1 MTESGK
7 NKFIEVD
14 GRRYLRLTIR
24 THVLSADD
32 DMAEA
37 AEKYVKP
44 LVRPGDLLFVSEK
57 ALCATQGRTIPID
70 QIKPS
75 RLARFLLRFVHKSP
89 HGIGIASP
97 WTMEIALREAG
108 TPRILLAAFCSALT
122 KPFGLKGV
130 FYIVA
135 GHGVDTIDGP
145 ADYVIPPYNR
155 CAKLPPLDPQAAAGK
170 IGVKAGVIS
179 AVVDA
184 NDLGLKL
191 LGCSSPEV
199 KESFCQRVFKDNP
212 IGQSREQTPFCLI
225 REVTG
230 EDPEEISEET
240 KE

>member
-1 MTESGK
+1 MASPEK
-7 NKFIEVD
+7 NRFIEVA
-14 GRRYLRLTIR
+14 GRRYFRLPVR
-24 THVLSADD
+24 THILTAKD
-32 DMAEA
+32 DMADA
-37 AEKYVKP
+37 AGKYVKP
-44 LVRPGDLLFVSEK
+44 LAKTGDLLFVSEK

-75 RLARFLLRFVHKSP
+75 RLAKFLLQFVHKSP

-97 WTMEIALREAG
+97 WTMEIAIREAG
-108 TPRILLAAFCSALT
+108 TTRILLAALASALT

-155 CAKLPPLDPQAAAGK
+155 CAKLPPLDPESAARK
-170 IGVKAGVIS
+170 ICDETGLET

-191 LGCSSPEV
+191 LGRSSPKIE
-199 KESFCQRVFKDNP
+199 ESFCKKVFKDNP

-225 REVTG
+225 REV
-230 EDPEEISEET
+230 
-240 KE
+240 KEKPAE